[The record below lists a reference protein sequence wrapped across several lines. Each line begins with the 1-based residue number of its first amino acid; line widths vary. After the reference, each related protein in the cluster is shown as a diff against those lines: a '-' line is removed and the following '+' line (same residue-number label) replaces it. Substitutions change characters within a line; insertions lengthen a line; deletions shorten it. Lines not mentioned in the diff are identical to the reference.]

1 MQFEVITPKAQ
12 PIVTQGSPGVK
23 FLCIILGSHGV
34 SSQQVSSISDYYI
47 SGFPILKVHCHFSLE
62 LAKNTG
68 RCYWRV
74 WFTRFFFRRWGPVS
88 YAPKKVYRAHN

>member
-74 WFTRFFFRRWGPVS
+74 WFTRVFFSAVGTS
-88 YAPKKVYRAHN
+88 ILCPKKVYRAHN